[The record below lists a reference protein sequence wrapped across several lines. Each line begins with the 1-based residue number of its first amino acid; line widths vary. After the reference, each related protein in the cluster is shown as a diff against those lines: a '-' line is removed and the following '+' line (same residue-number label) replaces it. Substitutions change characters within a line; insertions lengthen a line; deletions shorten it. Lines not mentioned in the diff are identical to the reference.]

1 MGVKINFIHVQ
12 PTTMDIFFKKQN
24 KLFLSVLSLG
34 CCVGMQVVDR
44 RPTLAEAHALIID
57 PKVENLLAQSE
68 IPVTINFG
76 GSERDSFVLMS
87 LTVPDTHTTKSA
99 YGGQLRLYDVH
110 IAKMFEVT
118 HFLCLQLG
126 ANSSF
131 KGHEWLYRADNG
143 KINMGRFQITCQLA
157 ADIANAYGLGKPER
171 TSIGLDT
178 EGGPPQSRT
187 GLIPTLNIT
196 GNKINQWLNFTERFQ
211 PIRR

>member
-1 MGVKINFIHVQ
+1 
-12 PTTMDIFFKKQN
+12 MDIFFKKQN
-24 KLFLSVLSLG
+24 KLFLSVLTVG
-34 CCVGMQVVDR
+34 CCVGMQVVDCR
-44 RPTLAEAHALIID
+44 ATLAETHALITGT
-57 PKVENLLAQSE
+57 KVENIVAQSTT
-68 IPVTINFG
+68 IPMTINAG
-76 GSERDSFVLMS
+76 GSERDGFVFLS
-87 LTVPDTHTTKSA
+87 LTVPDKDTTKSA

-118 HFLCLQLG
+118 HFLCRQFDS
-126 ANSSF
+126 NSSF

-187 GLIPTLNIT
+187 GLIPTLDIT